1 MKAIKIFFGI
11 LLALV
16 VVIAIALFIGVK
28 NLDGLVEAAIESV
41 GPTVTKT
48 DVKVDS
54 VKIQL
59 TKGRG
64 EVHSLTLA
72 NLPGYSDKPIF
83 RVGQVA
89 LQIAPGSL
97 TKDVIVIEEILVDG
111 AQLSAE
117 HKGVADINLKEL
129 LDNMTSGSA
138 EPEST
143 TASPDLRFMV
153 EQLSFTN
160 AQLHLSSTELG
171 ERDLAMKD
179 IRLSNLGDKERG
191 LTSQELTKAL
201 LQPLIAQAQ
210 TRVAR
215 EIRDLAGDSIKDKL
229 EDKLSD
235 EDKSKV
241 EKLKGLLSR

>member
-1 MKAIKIFFGI
+1 MKAIKVLFGAF
-11 LLALV
+11 LALV
-16 VVIAIALFIGVK
+16 VVVAIALFIGVK

-41 GPTVTKT
+41 GPSVTKT

-64 EVHSLTLA
+64 EIHGLTLA
-72 NLPGYSDKPIF
+72 NLPGYSDRPIF
-83 RVGQVA
+83 KVGQVA
-89 LQIAPGSL
+89 LQIAPNSI
-97 TKDVIVIEEILVDG
+97 TKDVIVIEEIGVDG

-129 LDNMTSGSA
+129 LNNMKSESA
-138 EPEST
+138 EPEPT

-171 ERDLAMKD
+171 ERDLALKD

-191 LTSQELTKAL
+191 LSSQELTKAL
-201 LQPLIAQAQ
+201 LEPLIAQAQ
-210 TRVAR
+210 SQVAQ
-215 EIRDLAGDSIKDKL
+215 EIRNLAGDSLKDKL
-229 EDKLSD
+229 EETLSD
-235 EDKSKV
+235 EDRSKV

>member
-1 MKAIKIFFGI
+1 MKAIKVLLGVF
-11 LLALV
+11 LALV
-16 VVIAIALFIGVK
+16 VVVAIALFIGLK

-64 EVHSLTLA
+64 EVHGLTLA
-72 NLPGYSDKPIF
+72 NLPGYSDQPIF
-83 RVGQVA
+83 QIGQVA
-89 LQIAPGSL
+89 LQIAPSSI
-97 TKDVIVIEEILVDG
+97 TEDVIVIEEILVDG

-129 LDNMTSGSA
+129 LDNMQAASA

-160 AQLHLSSTELG
+160 ARLHLSSTELG
-171 ERDLAMKD
+171 ERDLTMKD
-179 IRLSNLGDKERG
+179 VRLSNLGDKERG

-201 LQPLIAQAQ
+201 LEPLIAQAQ
-210 TRVAR
+210 SRVAK
-215 EIRDLAGDSIKDKL
+215 EIRDLAGDSIKGKL
-229 EDKLSD
+229 EEKLSD
-235 EDKSKV
+235 DDKSKV